1 MKATRQ
7 ILALTVALGV
17 WGGVIV
23 GQAPTAQVAP
33 VTRQVLQKVDLGD
46 KEGVLYVADFAPRGA
61 TGKHFHPG
69 PETVYVLQGSGTL
82 EMEGH
87 PARPFKAGESF
98 AIPAKHVH
106 EARNASESDPWKL
119 LVFLTGE
126 KDQPIVTALT
136 QPYFWSP

>member
-1 MKATRQ
+1 MRQTRW
-7 ILALTVALGV
+7 ILGLAAALGLLSAL
-17 WGGVIV
+17 I
-23 GQAPTAQVAP
+23 AAYPPTAQVAP

-46 KEGVLYVADFAPRGA
+46 KDGVLYVAEFAPRGA
-61 TGKHFHPG
+61 TGRHFHPG

-87 PARPFKAGESF
+87 PARLFKMGESF

-106 EARNASESDPWKL
+106 EARNASDSDPWKL
-119 LVFLTGE
+119 MVFLAGE

-136 QPYFWSP
+136 PPYFWTP